1 MALST
6 RADFLSRKPCQHSGQ
21 DETERYGTGKGCSLR
36 SQARQ
41 QRQPLHPLVQ
51 LLPELFKPLR
61 LSHAPLNTLD
71 YIPDLVPG
79 SFCAETT
86 PVARAQVLKCILDE
100 ARTLV
105 DDRPGHIVED
115 LETRRELVL
124 LVRGHDLRRIHGEQ
138 KRELGPPRQRGPTCL
153 HQHPHQD
160 VEVMPELLVFPGAS
174 AAGGPASHADCAAE
188 LDGELAELDDVA

>member
-1 MALST
+1 M
-6 RADFLSRKPCQHSGQ
+6 
-21 DETERYGTGKGCSLR
+21 
-36 SQARQ
+36 
-41 QRQPLHPLVQ
+41 Q
-51 LLPELFKPLR
+51 LPPQLFKPLR

-79 SFCAETT
+79 SFCAETA
-86 PVARAQVLKCILDE
+86 PVARAQVLKCVLDE

-105 DDRPGHIVED
+105 DDRLGHIVED
-115 LETRRELVL
+115 LETRRDLVL

-138 KRELGPPRQRGPTCL
+138 KGSQARPDKGGQTCL

-160 VEVMPELLVFPGAS
+160 VEVMPEMLVFPGAS

-188 LDGELAELDDVA
+188 LDGELAELDDVAEAAECQSHFHGEGATAVQSVDGVGIVERLNVRWKRKRDEARF